1 MRRSLTL
8 IILLTVFTLD
18 LGAAGLAWAAAP
30 AKPAKGAPA
39 TSAAATV
46 DPDLLAGVAAR
57 SIGPATMS
65 GRLPALDVVESNPDL
80 MYAGGAAGGV
90 WKSVNGGLT
99 WTPVFD
105 DQPVASIG
113 AIAINQAN
121 PDIVW
126 VGTGEGNPRNSV
138 SIGNGVYRS
147 LDGGRT
153 WSHLGLE
160 KTEHIHRIVLHPT
173 DPNVAWVAAL
183 GQVWGENP
191 ERGVYKTTDGG
202 KSWRRVLYVDPRTG
216 TGELVIDPSN
226 PNKLF
231 AGMWEYRRWPWGFKS
246 GGPGSGFYVSYDGG
260 ESWKRYAEEDGIPKG
275 DLGRIGIA
283 VSRSN
288 PEIVYA
294 LVEAEKSA
302 LLRSSDGGRT
312 WKTAN
317 ADQRTAE
324 RPFYYADI
332 RVDPKW
338 PNRLYNLTAR
348 LMVSEDSGASFNMLG
363 RSREVHGDYH
373 AMWIDPHNPDHMV
386 TGSDGG
392 LAISRDRGETWQ
404 FVSTLPI
411 GQFYHVDVDMDRP
424 YHVYGGLQD
433 NGSWRGPSSDWTQG
447 GIQNSAWAAIG
458 GGDGFDVHPDPA
470 DSMAG
475 YSESQGGELV
485 RWNLR
490 SRESKLIKPA
500 QPAGLKRLRFNW
512 NAALAQDPFDPG
524 TLYIG
529 SQYVHK
535 STDRGMSWTVIS
547 PDLTTDNPAWQQ
559 QKKSGGLTLDVSAAE
574 NFTTLLAIAPSPLQQ
589 GVIWAGSDDGRLHVT
604 RDGGKSWTSLEKNLP
619 GVPANTW
626 IPNILPS
633 KYDAASAFVVFDN
646 HRRQDFTP
654 YVFRTDDWGKSWK
667 SLATKELRGYAL
679 AVEQDPADKNLLFLG
694 TEFGLYVSSD
704 GGGHWMSWK
713 HGLPT
718 TSVMALKIHPRDLD
732 LVIGTHGRA
741 LYVLDDITP
750 LRGISPAAMA
760 EPVHFYPSQPALLYR
775 AARGGGIRG
784 GGAGEFQGRNR
795 AYGALLTFSL
805 NAPGLPLPDDE
816 KERQRKETER
826 DKTRAAASAA
836 ESDGA
841 QPATDRPSG
850 SPKEDV
856 PGREEPVATSGQG
869 GGPGGGGMGGPGG
882 AAAERGPKAEIRISD
897 AAGKLVRTLKPAV
910 RQGLNR
916 VVWDFGREAYRN
928 PEGQQRGRPGGDS
941 GPNVVPGTYSVV
953 VKYGGHEARGT
964 VTVEA
969 DPELKSS
976 PAGWAAWDAAVVRA
990 GALQNAVAD
999 AINRIGTTRKDVS
1012 QALAKLDARDK
1023 EKERDAETG
1032 TPAKPDPSEKAL
1044 RQSARD
1050 LQKKLSAVERRFY
1063 VSADLKGLLEDD
1075 TTALSE
1081 VENVRRAIGNSWE
1094 APSANTQA
1102 DLEEADAT
1110 ARAALADFNKLY
1122 AEDVPAFRKQLADA
1136 KIDLLGDGGAI
1147 EIK

>member
-1 MRRSLTL
+1 MRRSVIFVALAVL
-8 IILLTVFTLD
+8 ALPAGVAR
-18 LGAAGLAWAAAP
+18 AAE
-30 AKPAKGAPA
+30 
-39 TSAAATV
+39 TV
-46 DPDLLAGVAAR
+46 DPDLLAGLEAR

-65 GRLPALDVVESNPDL
+65 GRLPALDVVESNTDL

-113 AIAINQAN
+113 AIAVNQAN

-160 KTEHIHRIVLHPT
+160 KTEHIHRIVLHPA

-191 ERGVYKTTDGG
+191 ERGVFKTTDGG
-202 KSWRRVLYVDPRTG
+202 KTWRKVLYVDPRTG
-216 TGELVIDPSN
+216 TGDLAIDPAN
-226 PNKLF
+226 PNHLF

-246 GGPGSGFYVSYDGG
+246 GGPGSGFYTSYDGG
-260 ESWKRYAEEDGIPKG
+260 ETWKRYTEEDGLPKG

-283 VSRSN
+283 ISRSN
-288 PEIVYA
+288 PNVVYA

-302 LLRSSDGGRT
+302 LLRSSDGGKS

-332 RVDPKW
+332 RVDPQW

-348 LMVSEDSGASFNMLG
+348 LMVSEDSGASFNLLG

-373 AMWIDPHNPDHMV
+373 AMWIDPRDPEHMV

-392 LAISRDRGETWQ
+392 LAISHDRGETWQ

-411 GQFYHVDVDMDRP
+411 GQYYHVDVDMDRP
-424 YHVYGGLQD
+424 YNVYGGLQD
-433 NGSWRGPSSDWTQG
+433 NGSWRGPSSDWSKG
-447 GIQNSAWAAIG
+447 GIANADWDPVG
-458 GGDGFDVHPDPA
+458 GGDGFETRPDPE
-470 DSMAG
+470 DSRAG

-490 SRESKLIKPA
+490 SRENKLIKP
-500 QPAGLKRLRFNW
+500 PKPEGVKKLRFNW
-512 NAALAQDPFDPG
+512 NAALAQDPFEPG
-524 TLYIG
+524 TIYLG
-529 SQYVHK
+529 SQFVHK
-535 STDRGMSWTVIS
+535 STDRGASWTVIS
-547 PDLTTDNPAWQQ
+547 PDLTTDNPEWQQ
-559 QKKSGGLTLDVSAAE
+559 QLKSGGITLDVSAAE
-574 NFTTLLAIAPSPLQQ
+574 NFTTLLQIAPSPLQK
-589 GVIWAGSDDGRLHVT
+589 GVIWTGSDDGRLHVT
-604 RDGGKSWTSLEKNLP
+604 RDGGKTWTSVEKNVP

-626 IPNILPS
+626 IPCILPS
-633 KYDAASAFVVFDN
+633 KTAAGSAFVVFDN

-654 YVFRTDDWGKSWK
+654 YVYRTDDWGKTWK
-667 SLATKELRGYAL
+667 SLATREIRGYAL
-679 AVEQDPADKNLLFLG
+679 AVEQDPADKDLLFLG
-694 TEFGLYVSSD
+694 TEFGLWASFD
-704 GGGHWMSWK
+704 GGAHWTPWK

-750 LRGISPAAMA
+750 LRGVSAATLA
-760 EPVHFYPSQPALLYR
+760 EPIHFYPAQPALLYR

-795 AYGALLTFSL
+795 PYGALLTFSL
-805 NAPGLPLPDDE
+805 NEPKLPLPDDE
-816 KERQRKETER
+816 KERQRKEAER
-826 DKTRAAASAA
+826 EKARAAARPGS
-836 ESDGA
+836 

-850 SPKEDV
+850 SQREDE
-856 PGREEPVATSGQG
+856 PSRAEEARAEGGGREGEQ
-869 GGPGGGGMGGPGG
+869 
-882 AAAERGPKAEIRISD
+882 GPKAEIRITD
-897 AAGKLVRTLKPAV
+897 AAGKVIRTFKPTV
-910 RQGLNR
+910 KQGLNR
-916 VVWDFGREAYRN
+916 VAWDFGRDPYRN
-928 PEGQQRGRPGGDS
+928 PENPGRQRPGGDS

-953 VKYGGHEARGT
+953 VKYGGHEAKGT
-964 VTVEA
+964 VTVEPDPALKATPA
-969 DPELKSS
+969 D
-976 PAGWAAWDAAVVRA
+976 WQAWDAATVRS

-999 AINRIGTTRKDVS
+999 AINRINVTRKDLGA
-1012 QALAKLDARDK
+1012 ALAKLDARA
-1023 EKERDAETG
+1023 KERERDG
-1032 TPAKPDPSEKAL
+1032 GSAKPDEAEKAL

-1050 LQKKLSAVERRFY
+1050 LQKKLSAVERRLY
-1063 VSADLKGLLEDD
+1063 VPGDAKGLVEDE
-1075 TTALSE
+1075 TTALSR
-1081 VENVRRAIGNSWE
+1081 VENVRRALGSSWE
-1094 APSANTQA
+1094 TPSATTRA
-1102 DLEEADAT
+1102 YMDEADAT
-1110 ARAALADFNKLY
+1110 VRAVLVDFNKLY
-1122 AEDVPAFRKQLADA
+1122 TEDVPAFQKKLADA
-1136 KIDLLGDGGAI
+1136 RIDLLSDQGAI